1 MQKITLSGGEAGY
14 GIDSDIHAEVDVAP
28 FAQLEM
34 MGIIGVCNIPQ
45 CVLFT
50 DCEISDSEI
59 GLIYPFP

>member
-1 MQKITLSGGEAGY
+1 
-14 GIDSDIHAEVDVAP
+14 VDVAP

-34 MGIIGVCNIPQ
+34 MGIIGGSYILQSV
-45 CVLFT
+45 FFA